1 MQSKNP
7 LLQQLEQQL
16 LMLASKASQIDQQA
30 PSWQKRDWFDSAL
43 FQCHSPML
51 LDYVQEAMALL
62 QRLDQT
68 PTQAREPA
76 LAAVFATNR
85 QALAE
90 KLSAQL
96 NALTQAFNTLEIR
109 SSDKHRQS
117 FRQYKKNKTEELS
130 PQRQAAGRLL
140 AELGGTSQAMYQ
152 KLSEY
157 HEFARR
163 LQQMVHESAQRNE
176 TPAVQ
181 LAIHARLGRCRKAIS
196 ALEAEIQ
203 WYEQRKSSSV

>member
-7 LLQQLEQQL
+7 LLQHLEQQL
-16 LMLASKASQIDQQA
+16 LMLASKASAIDQQA
-30 PSWQKRDWFDSAL
+30 PSWQKRDWFDSSL

-51 LDYVQEAMALL
+51 LDYVQESMALL
-62 QRLDQT
+62 LRLDQT

-76 LAAVFATNR
+76 LAAVFASNR
-85 QALAE
+85 QSLAE

-96 NALTQAFNTLEIR
+96 NALTHAFSTFELR
-109 SSDKHRQS
+109 SNDKQS
-117 FRQYKKNKTEELS
+117 FRQYKKTKTQDS
-130 PQRQAAGRLL
+130 TPQRQAAGRLL

-163 LQQMVHESAQRNE
+163 LQQMAHESAQRNE
-176 TPAVQ
+176 SAAMQ

>member
-1 MQSKNP
+1 MPSKNP
-7 LLQQLEQQL
+7 LLAHLEQQL
-16 LMLASKASQIDQQA
+16 LVLASKASSIDQQA
-30 PSWQKRDWFDSAL
+30 PAWQKRDWFDSTL

-51 LDYVQEAMALL
+51 LDYVQESMALL

-68 PTQAREPA
+68 PTHARESA
-76 LAAVFATNR
+76 LASVFATNR

-96 NALTQAFNTLEIR
+96 TALTRAFNTLEIR
-109 SSDKHRQS
+109 SNDKHQQS
-117 FRQYKKNKTEELS
+117 YRQYKKSKSQEMA
-130 PQRQAAGRLL
+130 PQRQVAGRLL

-163 LQQMVHESAQRNE
+163 LQQMAHEAAQRNE
-176 TPAVQ
+176 EPAMQ
-181 LAIHARLGRCRKAIS
+181 LALHARLGRCRKAIS

-203 WYEQRKSSSV
+203 WYEQRKSNSV

>member
-1 MQSKNP
+1 MAQNNP
-7 LLQQLEQQL
+7 LLQHLEQQL
-16 LMLASKASQIDQQA
+16 LVLAGKASQIDQQA
-30 PSWQKRDWFDSAL
+30 PAWQKRDWFDSAL

-62 QRLDQT
+62 QRLGQT
-68 PTQAREPA
+68 PTHANEPA
-76 LAAVFATNR
+76 LAAVFAQSR

-96 NALTQAFNTLEIR
+96 SALTQAFQSLEIR
-109 SSDKHRQS
+109 TNDKHQQS
-117 FRQYKKNKTEELS
+117 YRQYKKAQTAEQT
-130 PQRQAAGRLL
+130 PQRQVAGRLL
-140 AELGGTSQAMYQ
+140 AQLGGTSQAMYQ

-157 HEFARR
+157 HVFARR
-163 LQQMVHESAQRNE
+163 LEQMVHDSAQRNE
-176 TPAVQ
+176 PPATQ

-203 WYEQRKSSSV
+203 WYEQRKSSNV

>member
-1 MQSKNP
+1 MPSKNP
-7 LLQQLEQQL
+7 LVAHLEQQL
-16 LMLASKASQIDQQA
+16 LVLASKASSIDQQA
-30 PSWQKRDWFDSAL
+30 PAWQKRDWFDSAL

-51 LDYVQEAMALL
+51 LDYVQESMALL

-68 PTQAREPA
+68 PTHAREAA
-76 LAAVFATNR
+76 LASVFATNR
-85 QALAE
+85 HALAE

-109 SSDKHRQS
+109 SNDKHQQS
-117 FRQYKKNKTEELS
+117 FRQYKKSKTQELA
-130 PQRQAAGRLL
+130 PQRQVAGRLL

-163 LQQMVHESAQRNE
+163 LQQMAHEAAQRNE
-176 TPAVQ
+176 EPAMQ
-181 LAIHARLGRCRKAIS
+181 LALHARLGRCRKAIS